1 MMGLGAKRLLST
13 ILAAASLAMLA
24 AAVPATASTL
34 RVSAGSAQR
43 APNEVEAD
51 YTTSH
56 VLISETA
63 HQSVPVT
70 IFFDPQVTGVES
82 AEVFTNLN
90 RRDWTTADPNGN
102 GVEEGISP
110 PSGNSI
116 AAGDDRHYYKA
127 YPMNPVPGGYLLAL
141 PISKTGA
148 YRLTARYRL
157 TSDPPGSY
165 RWYDSE
171 QNGQG
176 ILKRDHAIVV
186 SPEKAKDLQLYEAN
200 PLTIAATG
208 TAPDQRG
215 TFAKLTNPGSAAGGP
230 RFSLGYLKQLGVNAI
245 WLQPIHPRGI
255 DGRQIDPATNRPFEL
270 GSPYAVKN
278 YFAVM
283 PLMASGF
290 NPGSSP
296 AANDTPQGRAAAL
309 TEFQNFVKAANAQ
322 HITVFLDVPF
332 NHTAHDTELAPQGQ
346 HYWGNAGTTETTEIR
361 AVEARIFSRSGEYD
375 QRASSA
381 SNIAAAPDRYDF
393 GKWADVSDLY
403 FGRYAALVANQTQQ
417 GNYMNEGDWFD
428 YSVGSE
434 DGNGTGNGHF
444 DQITQR
450 VWQFF
455 GDYMQF

>member
-1 MMGLGAKRLLST
+1 MTGLTAKRLLSIT
-13 ILAAASLAMLA
+13 LAAASLALLA
-24 AAVPATASTL
+24 GAEPAAASTL
-34 RVSAGSAQR
+34 RVSAGSVQR
-43 APNEVEAD
+43 MANEVEAD

-63 HQSVPVT
+63 RESVPIT

-82 AEVFTNLN
+82 AEVFTNLD
-90 RRDWTTADPNGN
+90 RRDWATATPNGD

-127 YPMNPVPGGYLLAL
+127 YPMSPVSGGYLLTL

-148 YRLTARYRL
+148 YRLTARFRL
-157 TSDPPGSY
+157 TSDAPGAY
-165 RWYDSE
+165 RWYGSE
-171 QNGQG
+171 QNAQG

-186 SPEKAKDLQLYEAN
+186 SPEKAKHLQLYEAN

-208 TAPDQRG
+208 TASDQRG
-215 TFAKLTNPGSAAGGP
+215 SFAKMTNPGTAAGGP
-230 RFSLGYLKQLGVNAI
+230 RFSLGYLKQLGVNAL

-283 PLMASGF
+283 PLMASAF
-290 NPGSSP
+290 TPGSSP

-309 TEFQNFVKAANAQ
+309 AEFQNFVKAANAQ
-322 HITVFLDVPF
+322 QITIFLDVPF
-332 NHTAHDTELAPQGQ
+332 NHTAHDTELALQGQ
-346 HYWGNAGTTETTEIR
+346 HYWGNAGTTDTTEVR
-361 AVEARIFSRSGEYD
+361 AVEARVFSRSGEYD

-381 SNIAAAPDRYDF
+381 GNIAAAPDRFDF

-403 FGRYAALVANQTQQ
+403 FGRYAALVANQAQQ
-417 GNYMNEGDWFD
+417 ENYKTRAT
-428 YSVGSE
+428 GS
-434 DGNGTGNGHF
+434 T
-444 DQITQR
+444 T
-450 VWQFF
+450 V
-455 GDYMQF
+455 